1 MRRSEP
7 NTSVHSSK
15 GRLVVTRVAEAV
27 AQVVAVCHEQFRSDP
42 CPEAFEEAELRVR
55 ETMNALACE
64 LLGAVIEKRD
74 DGASRIERDGQ
85 SWFRVAATP
94 RTIMTSLGPLT
105 YRRARYRTS
114 TAPAHGGLPG
124 AVTAAI
130 YSTVLARPS
139 RSGPTRFR
147 YAGESQSLSR
157 RRARADAEEGVP
169 ARFRI
174 HAIPETDMHDPE
186 RDIRDI
192 PLSQLELSPDNVRKT
207 PADDS
212 AFTELKASIAAHGL
226 LENLIAHAMGL
237 GADGIGRYAVIAGGR
252 RLAAMQA
259 LAAEGTLDE
268 DHPVPCR
275 MIGDIVTAEEV
286 SLAENSVR
294 AAMHPADQVEA
305 FRRLADAG
313 STAAAI
319 AARFGVSER
328 TVEKR
333 LRLGN
338 AAPVLLE
345 AYRAGEIDLDTLMAF
360 AVTTNQ
366 ARQSAVWET
375 VSQQGYRPGAWQI
388 KRLLTEDRV
397 PATSAI
403 VRFVGI
409 EAYEATGGKIDRDL
423 FAEEDERGIWFD
435 DPDLLNKLAIDSLQ
449 VAAREL
455 ETRWKWAEARLD
467 VDWSATAA
475 FGRVRPQP
483 AEPTD
488 GEKAEIERLRTR
500 NDELANMDDDG
511 WTEELV
517 EEADANET
525 RLDEIEATIEARA
538 VYRREDIAIAGCI
551 ATVGNDG
558 ELKLIQ
564 GLVRPEDMPARES
577 NDANMA
583 GQDDTGDGESAS
595 SSIEAPTLAAPLASL
610 GDAEAEARKEAGVGI
625 GLADDLRAIR
635 TAIVKSQLACDF
647 EAAFDLLLFQLAR
660 GVFASGYHD
669 DALDI
674 RATETPDRPAMR
686 VNDDAFG
693 TINVGEKHLEIDR
706 ATQKLDWTGLSDT
719 EAFAELR
726 ALPER
731 DKRTLFA
738 SCVART
744 LKGQLA
750 FEPKARPEVEATVAR
765 LDIDFAAAVRGNRD
779 QLWTADLLWSRL
791 RKDRIL
797 AVARETLGETW
808 AQAEAKHK
816 KADIAKAMQD
826 AFAHGGDV
834 PAGVTAEGRAAAIAW
849 TPPGFRAFDTGA
861 VDDSALADDEGTT
874 APEPQPS
881 KIDTPLE
888 NALEHSS
895 VDPSGADGE
904 ARQDD
909 ATEADALPGD
919 DPEPTPVEATR
930 PINVSV
936 PGIVESID
944 APAVAERRA
953 AAIASA
959 MNADA
964 TLPVAA
970 SAPEVA
976 GPPAADAGGHDV
988 SVERE
993 QVLAPPRGNGH
1004 DNGAELLEIPAFLR
1018 RG

>member
-1 MRRSEP
+1 MTHSE
-7 NTSVHSSK
+7 TAAI
-15 GRLVVTRVAEAV
+15 RTAI
-27 AQVVAVCHEQFRSDP
+27 
-42 CPEAFEEAELRVR
+42 
-55 ETMNALACE
+55 
-64 LLGAVIEKRD
+64 AVIAVLFLAGCMSGDHGVKRMA
-74 DGASRIERDGQ
+74 GVRAWRHHPGKPTAAPAAIPTARGGYRI
-85 SWFRVAATP
+85 SPV
-94 RTIMTSLGPLT
+94 
-105 YRRARYRTS
+105 
-114 TAPAHGGLPG
+114 PAHGDLPD

-130 YSTVLARPS
+130 GSTVLARS
-139 RSGPTRFR
+139 NHSGSIRFR

-174 HAIPETDMHDPE
+174 HAIPETDMHDPK

-207 PADDS
+207 PADAS

-226 LENLIAHAMGL
+226 LENLIARAMEPGTDCV
-237 GADGIGRYAVIAGGR
+237 ARYAVIAGGR

-259 LAAEGTLDE
+259 LAAEGALEE

-275 MIGDIVTAEEV
+275 MIGSIVAAEEV

-360 AVTTNQ
+360 AVTTDQ
-366 ARQSAVWET
+366 ARQNAVWAA

-409 EAYEATGGKIDRDL
+409 EAYEAAGGRIDRDL

-435 DPDLLNKLAIDSLQ
+435 DPDLLNKLAMDSLQ
-449 VAAREL
+449 AAAREL

-467 VDWSATAA
+467 MDWNATAS

-483 AEPTD
+483 AKPTD
-488 GEKAEIERLRTR
+488 GENAEIERLRTR

-564 GLVRPEDMPARES
+564 GLVRPEDMPAREAGEA
-577 NDANMA
+577 DAA
-583 GQDDTGDGESAS
+583 GHDDTGDEENTISG
-595 SSIEAPTLAAPLASL
+595 IDAPTFVAPLASP

-660 GVFASGYHD
+660 SVFTSGYHD

-693 TINVGEKHLEIDR
+693 TINVGEKHLERDR
-706 ATQKLDWTGLSDT
+706 AAQKLNWAGLPDA

-731 DKRTLFA
+731 DKQILFA
-738 SCVART
+738 SSVART

-779 QLWTADLLWSRL
+779 QVWTADLLWSRL

-808 AQAEAKHK
+808 AQAEAKQK
-816 KADIAKAMQD
+816 KAEIAKAMQE
-826 AFAHGGDV
+826 AFAHGNGV
-834 PAGVTAEGRAAAIAW
+834 PAGITADGRAAAIAW
-849 TPPGFRAFDTGA
+849 TPPGFRAFDTGT
-861 VDDSALADDEGTT
+861 VDNSGAADDPGTT
-874 APEPQPS
+874 APEPQATVA
-881 KIDTPLE
+881 DTPLGGTPE
-888 NALEHSS
+888 DDGND
-895 VDPSGADGE
+895 VNGGPDPSGVDGDTS
-904 ARQDD
+904 QS
-909 ATEADALPGD
+909 G
-919 DPEPTPVEATR
+919 DPEAGAPADNVADLAQVEAQQPMNAR
-930 PINVSV
+930 VHSV
-936 PGIVESID
+936 VESID

-953 AAIASA
+953 AALASNV
-959 MNADA
+959 NADA
-964 TLPVAA
+964 TP
-970 SAPEVA
+970 
-976 GPPAADAGGHDV
+976 

-993 QVLAPPRGNGH
+993 QVLAPPRGNGR
-1004 DNGAELLEIPAFLR
+1004 DSDAELLEIPAFLR

>member
-1 MRRSEP
+1 
-7 NTSVHSSK
+7 
-15 GRLVVTRVAEAV
+15 
-27 AQVVAVCHEQFRSDP
+27 
-42 CPEAFEEAELRVR
+42 
-55 ETMNALACE
+55 
-64 LLGAVIEKRD
+64 
-74 DGASRIERDGQ
+74 
-85 SWFRVAATP
+85 
-94 RTIMTSLGPLT
+94 
-105 YRRARYRTS
+105 
-114 TAPAHGGLPG
+114 
-124 AVTAAI
+124 
-130 YSTVLARPS
+130 
-139 RSGPTRFR
+139 
-147 YAGESQSLSR
+147 
-157 RRARADAEEGVP
+157 
-169 ARFRI
+169 
-174 HAIPETDMHDPE
+174 MHDPE

-192 PLSQLELSPDNVRKT
+192 PLSQLELSPGNVRKT
-207 PADDS
+207 PADAS

-226 LENLIAHAMGL
+226 LENLIAHTMGP
-237 GADGIGRYAVIAGGR
+237 GPAGIGRYAVIAGGR

-268 DHPVPCR
+268 DHLVPCR
-275 MIGDIVTAEEV
+275 MIGGIVAAEEV
-286 SLAENSVR
+286 SLAENCVR
-294 AAMHPADQVEA
+294 APMHPADQVEA

-313 STAAAI
+313 STAGDI

-345 AYRAGEIDLDTLMAF
+345 AYRAGEIDLETLMAF
-360 AVTTNQ
+360 AVTPDH
-366 ARQSAVWET
+366 ARQSAVWAA
-375 VSQQGYRPGAWQI
+375 VVQQGYRPGAWQI

-397 PATSAI
+397 LATSAI
-403 VRFVGI
+403 ARFVGI
-409 EAYEATGGKIDRDL
+409 EAYEAAGGRIDRDL

-435 DPDLLNKLAIDSLQ
+435 DPDLLNKLAMDSLQ

-455 ETRWKWAEARLD
+455 KTRWKWAEARLEM
-467 VDWSATAA
+467 DWSATAA

-483 AEPTD
+483 AEAAD

-500 NDELANMDDDG
+500 NDELANMDDED

-525 RLDEIEATIEARA
+525 RLDEIEAMIEARA

-551 ATVGNDG
+551 ATIGNDG

-564 GLVRPEDMPARES
+564 GLVRPEDMPAREAG
-577 NDANMA
+577 DANMA

-660 GVFASGYHD
+660 SVFTNGYHD

-674 RATETPDRPAMR
+674 RVVETPDRPAMR

-693 TINVGEKHLEIDR
+693 TVNVGEKHLEIDR
-706 ATQKLDWTGLSDT
+706 AAQKLDWTGLSDD

-726 ALPER
+726 ALPEQ

-779 QLWTADLLWSRL
+779 QVWTADLLWSRL

-797 AVARETLGETW
+797 DIARGTLGEAW
-808 AQAEAKHK
+808 AQAEAKQK
-816 KADIAKAMQD
+816 KAEIARAMQE
-826 AFAHGGDV
+826 AFAHGDGI
-834 PAGVTAEGRAAAIAW
+834 PAGVTADGRAAAIAW
-849 TPPGFRAFDTGA
+849 TPPGFRAFDIGA
-861 VDDSALADDEGTT
+861 VDDEGAASGEGTT
-874 APEPQPS
+874 APEPQPTAA
-881 KIDTPLE
+881 DTPQGDAPE
-888 NALEHSS
+888 DDGDDADGGA
-895 VDPSGADGE
+895 DPSGADSSTSQS
-904 ARQDD
+904 R
-909 ATEADALPGD
+909 
-919 DPEPTPVEATR
+919 DPEAGAPADNVADPAPAEAQQ
-930 PINVSV
+930 PMNAGVQSV
-936 PGIVESID
+936 VESIE
-944 APAVAERRA
+944 APAVADHDAMRI
-953 AAIASA
+953 AIA
-959 MNADA
+959 
-964 TLPVAA
+964 
-970 SAPEVA
+970 
-976 GPPAADAGGHDV
+976 GGGGNV
-988 SVERE
+988 SVEPE
-993 QVLAPPRGNGH
+993 QVMAPPRGNGR
-1004 DNGAELLEIPAFLR
+1004 DNKAELLEIPAFLR
-1018 RG
+1018 RS

>member
-1 MRRSEP
+1 
-7 NTSVHSSK
+7 
-15 GRLVVTRVAEAV
+15 
-27 AQVVAVCHEQFRSDP
+27 
-42 CPEAFEEAELRVR
+42 
-55 ETMNALACE
+55 
-64 LLGAVIEKRD
+64 
-74 DGASRIERDGQ
+74 
-85 SWFRVAATP
+85 
-94 RTIMTSLGPLT
+94 
-105 YRRARYRTS
+105 
-114 TAPAHGGLPG
+114 
-124 AVTAAI
+124 
-130 YSTVLARPS
+130 
-139 RSGPTRFR
+139 
-147 YAGESQSLSR
+147 
-157 RRARADAEEGVP
+157 
-169 ARFRI
+169 
-174 HAIPETDMHDPE
+174 MHDPE

-207 PADDS
+207 PADAS

-226 LENLIAHAMGL
+226 LENLIARAMEPGTDCV
-237 GADGIGRYAVIAGGR
+237 ARYAVIAGGR

-259 LAAEGTLDE
+259 LAAEGALEE

-275 MIGDIVTAEEV
+275 MIGSIVAAEEV
-286 SLAENSVR
+286 SLAENTVR

-305 FRRLADAG
+305 FRRLANAG

-360 AVTTNQ
+360 AVTTDH
-366 ARQSAVWET
+366 ARQSAVWAA

-388 KRLLTEDRV
+388 KRLLTEDRI

-403 VRFVGI
+403 ARFVGI
-409 EAYEATGGKIDRDL
+409 EAYEAAGGRIDRDL

-435 DPDLLNKLAIDSLQ
+435 DPDLLNKLAMDSLQ

-467 VDWSATAA
+467 VDWSATTS

-483 AEPTD
+483 AKPTN
-488 GEKAEIERLRTR
+488 EETAEIERLRTR

-525 RLDEIEATIEARA
+525 RLDEIEATIEAHA

-564 GLVRPEDMPARES
+564 GLVRPEDMPAHASE
-577 NDANMA
+577 NANAA
-583 GQDDTGDGESAS
+583 GQDDTGDGERAS
-595 SSIEAPTLAAPLASL
+595 SGIDPPAFVAALASP
-610 GDAEAEARKEAGVGI
+610 GDAAAEARKEAGVGI

-660 GVFASGYHD
+660 SVFTNGYHD

-693 TINVGEKHLEIDR
+693 DINIGEKHLEIDS
-706 ATQKLDWTGLSDT
+706 AAQKLDWTGLSDT

-779 QLWTADLLWSRL
+779 QVWTADLLWSRL

-797 AVARETLGETW
+797 AIARETLGETW
-808 AQAEAKHK
+808 AQAEAKQK
-816 KADIAKAMQD
+816 KADIAKAMQE
-826 AFAHGGDV
+826 AFAHGDGV

-849 TPPGFRAFDTGA
+849 TPPGFRAFDTVA
-861 VDDSALADDEGTT
+861 VDDSASADDEGTT
-874 APEPQPS
+874 APEPQPTVA
-881 KIDTPLE
+881 DTPLGDAPE
-888 NALEHSS
+888 DAGDNADGGA
-895 VDPSGADGE
+895 DPSGADSDASQSGE
-904 ARQDD
+904 P
-909 ATEADALPGD
+909 EAAALPD
-919 DPEPTPVEATR
+919 NDTDPAPAEAQQ
-930 PINVSV
+930 PMNAGVQSV
-936 PGIVESID
+936 VESID
-944 APAVAERRA
+944 APAVADRRA
-953 AAIASA
+953 AALASA
-959 MNADA
+959 VNAD
-964 TLPVAA
+964 TTPPIAA
-970 SAPEVA
+970 SAPEAA
-976 GPPAADAGGHDV
+976 GAGDHDAMRITIAGGGSNV
-988 SVERE
+988 PVKPE
-993 QVLAPPRGNGH
+993 QVMAPPRGNGH
-1004 DNGAELLEIPAFLR
+1004 DNKAELLEIPAFLR

>member
-1 MRRSEP
+1 
-7 NTSVHSSK
+7 
-15 GRLVVTRVAEAV
+15 
-27 AQVVAVCHEQFRSDP
+27 
-42 CPEAFEEAELRVR
+42 
-55 ETMNALACE
+55 
-64 LLGAVIEKRD
+64 
-74 DGASRIERDGQ
+74 
-85 SWFRVAATP
+85 
-94 RTIMTSLGPLT
+94 
-105 YRRARYRTS
+105 
-114 TAPAHGGLPG
+114 
-124 AVTAAI
+124 
-130 YSTVLARPS
+130 
-139 RSGPTRFR
+139 
-147 YAGESQSLSR
+147 
-157 RRARADAEEGVP
+157 
-169 ARFRI
+169 
-174 HAIPETDMHDPE
+174 MHDPE
-186 RDIRDI
+186 RDIRDVR
-192 PLSQLELSPDNVRKT
+192 LSQLDLSPDNVRKT
-207 PADDS
+207 PADAS

-226 LENLIAHAMGL
+226 LENLIARSMEPGT
-237 GADGIGRYAVIAGGR
+237 DSVTRYAVIAGGR

-259 LAAEGTLDE
+259 LAAEGALDE

-275 MIGDIVTAEEV
+275 MIGSIVAAEEV

-313 STAAAI
+313 STAVAI
-319 AARFGVSER
+319 AARFGISER

-345 AYRAGEIDLDTLMAF
+345 AYRAREIDLDTLMAF
-360 AVTTNQ
+360 AVTTDQ
-366 ARQSAVWET
+366 ARQSAVWAA

-403 VRFVGI
+403 VRFVGT
-409 EAYEATGGKIDRDL
+409 EAYEAAGGQSDRDL

-435 DPDLLNKLAIDSLQ
+435 DPDLLNKLAMDSLQ
-449 VAAREL
+449 AAAREL

-467 VDWSATAA
+467 VDWSATAS

-483 AEPTD
+483 AEPTNE
-488 GEKAEIERLRTR
+488 EKAEIKRLRTR

-511 WTEELV
+511 WTEELI
-517 EEADANET
+517 EEAEGNET

-538 VYRREDIAIAGCI
+538 IYRREDIAIAGCI

-647 EAAFDLLLFQLAR
+647 DAAFDLLLFQLAR
-660 GVFASGYHD
+660 GVFANGYHD

-706 ATQKLDWTGLSDT
+706 AAQKLDWTGLPDA

-738 SCVART
+738 SSVART

-779 QLWTADLLWSRL
+779 QVWTADLLWSRL

-797 AVARETLGETW
+797 AIARETLGETW
-808 AQAEAKHK
+808 AQAEAKQK
-816 KADIAKAMQD
+816 KAEIAKAMQE
-826 AFAHGGDV
+826 AFAHGDGV

-849 TPPGFRAFDTGA
+849 TPPG
-861 VDDSALADDEGTT
+861 
-874 APEPQPS
+874 
-881 KIDTPLE
+881 
-888 NALEHSS
+888 
-895 VDPSGADGE
+895 
-904 ARQDD
+904 
-909 ATEADALPGD
+909 LPRLRYGH
-919 DPEPTPVEATR
+919 
-930 PINVSV
+930 
-936 PGIVESID
+936 
-944 APAVAERRA
+944 RR
-953 AAIASA
+953 
-959 MNADA
+959 
-964 TLPVAA
+964 
-970 SAPEVA
+970 
-976 GPPAADAGGHDV
+976 
-988 SVERE
+988 
-993 QVLAPPRGNGH
+993 
-1004 DNGAELLEIPAFLR
+1004 
-1018 RG
+1018 

>member
-1 MRRSEP
+1 MHAPESE
-7 NTSVHSSK
+7 
-15 GRLVVTRVAEAV
+15 
-27 AQVVAVCHEQFRSDP
+27 
-42 CPEAFEEAELRVR
+42 
-55 ETMNALACE
+55 
-64 LLGAVIEKRD
+64 
-74 DGASRIERDGQ
+74 
-85 SWFRVAATP
+85 
-94 RTIMTSLGPLT
+94 
-105 YRRARYRTS
+105 
-114 TAPAHGGLPG
+114 
-124 AVTAAI
+124 
-130 YSTVLARPS
+130 
-139 RSGPTRFR
+139 
-147 YAGESQSLSR
+147 
-157 RRARADAEEGVP
+157 
-169 ARFRI
+169 
-174 HAIPETDMHDPE
+174 
-186 RDIRDI
+186 IRDI
-192 PLSQLELSPDNVRKT
+192 PLSQLELSPANVRKT
-207 PADDS
+207 LADAS

-226 LENLIAHAMGL
+226 LENLIARAMEPGTDCV
-237 GADGIGRYAVIAGGR
+237 ARYAVIAGGR

-259 LAAEGTLDE
+259 LAAEGALDE
-268 DHPVPCR
+268 DQPVPCR
-275 MIGDIVTAEEV
+275 MIGGIVAAEEV

-345 AYRAGEIDLDTLMAF
+345 AYRAGEIDLETLMAF
-360 AVTTNQ
+360 AVTTDQ
-366 ARQSAVWET
+366 ARQSAVWAT

-403 VRFVGI
+403 ARFVGI
-409 EAYEATGGKIDRDL
+409 EAYEAAGGKIDRDL

-435 DPDLLNKLAIDSLQ
+435 DPDLLNKLAMDSLHA
-449 VAAREL
+449 AAREL

-467 VDWSATAA
+467 VDWSATAS

-488 GEKAEIERLRTR
+488 EEKAEIERLRTR
-500 NDELANMDDDG
+500 NDELANMDDEE

-517 EEADANET
+517 EEAESNET
-525 RLDEIEATIEARA
+525 RLDEIEAMIEARA

-577 NDANMA
+577 GDADAA
-583 GQDDTGDGESAS
+583 GHDDTGDEENTISG
-595 SSIEAPTLAAPLASL
+595 IDAPTFVAPIASP

-647 EAAFDLLLFQLAR
+647 EGAFDLLLFQLAR
-660 GVFASGYHD
+660 SVFTTGYHD

-674 RATETPDRPAMR
+674 RAVETPDRPAIR

-706 ATQKLDWTGLSDT
+706 AAQELDWTGLSDS

-738 SCVART
+738 SCVARA

-765 LDIDFAAAVRGNRD
+765 LDIDFASAVRGNRD

-797 AVARETLGETW
+797 AIARGTLGETW
-808 AQAEAKHK
+808 AQAEAKQK
-816 KADIAKAMQD
+816 KAEIARAMQD
-826 AFAHGGDV
+826 AFAHGDDA

-849 TPPGFRAFDTGA
+849 TPPGFRAFDTGTF
-861 VDDSALADDEGTT
+861 DDSASADDEGTT

-881 KIDTPLE
+881 KIDMPSVH
-888 NALEHSS
+888 ALEHSS

-904 ARQDD
+904 APRDD

-930 PINVSV
+930 PMNVSV
-936 PGIVESID
+936 PGTVESID

-953 AAIASA
+953 TALASA
-959 MNADA
+959 VNADA
-964 TLPVAA
+964 TPPVAA
-970 SAPEVA
+970 SAPV
-976 GPPAADAGGHDV
+976 AADHDV

-1004 DNGAELLEIPAFLR
+1004 DNGSELLEIPAFLR
-1018 RG
+1018 RN

>member
-1 MRRSEP
+1 
-7 NTSVHSSK
+7 
-15 GRLVVTRVAEAV
+15 
-27 AQVVAVCHEQFRSDP
+27 
-42 CPEAFEEAELRVR
+42 
-55 ETMNALACE
+55 
-64 LLGAVIEKRD
+64 
-74 DGASRIERDGQ
+74 
-85 SWFRVAATP
+85 
-94 RTIMTSLGPLT
+94 
-105 YRRARYRTS
+105 
-114 TAPAHGGLPG
+114 
-124 AVTAAI
+124 
-130 YSTVLARPS
+130 
-139 RSGPTRFR
+139 
-147 YAGESQSLSR
+147 
-157 RRARADAEEGVP
+157 
-169 ARFRI
+169 
-174 HAIPETDMHDPE
+174 MHDPE

-207 PADDS
+207 PADAS

-226 LENLIAHAMGL
+226 LENLIARSMEP
-237 GADGIGRYAVIAGGR
+237 GADGPGRYAVIAGGR

-259 LAAEGTLDE
+259 LAAEGALDE

-275 MIGDIVTAEEV
+275 MIGSIMAAEEV

-345 AYRAGEIDLDTLMAF
+345 AYRADEIDLDTLMAF
-360 AVTTNQ
+360 AVTTDH
-366 ARQSAVWET
+366 ARQSAVWAA

-403 VRFVGI
+403 ARFVGL
-409 EAYEATGGKIDRDL
+409 EAYEAAGGRIDRDL

-435 DPDLLNKLAIDSLQ
+435 DPDLLNKLAMDSLQ
-449 VAAREL
+449 AAAREL

-467 VDWSATAA
+467 MDWSATAA

-488 GEKAEIERLRTR
+488 EEKAEIERLRTR

-564 GLVRPEDMPARES
+564 GLVKPEDMPARE
-577 NDANMA
+577 
-583 GQDDTGDGESAS
+583 TGDAGTAGHVDTADGEETFSG
-595 SSIEAPTLAAPLASL
+595 IDAPTFVAPLASP

-660 GVFASGYHD
+660 SVFTTGYHD
-669 DALDI
+669 GALDI
-674 RATETPDRPAMR
+674 RAAETPNRPAMR

-693 TINVGEKHLEIDR
+693 NTNVGEKHLEIDR
-706 ATQKLDWTGLSDT
+706 AGQKLDWAGLSDS

-731 DKRTLFA
+731 DKQILFA
-738 SCVART
+738 SSVART

-765 LDIDFAAAVRGNRD
+765 LGIDFAAAVRGNRD
-779 QLWTADLLWSRL
+779 QVWTADLLWSRL

-797 AVARETLGETW
+797 AIARETLGETW
-808 AQAEAKHK
+808 AQAEAKQK
-816 KADIAKAMQD
+816 KAEIAKAMQD
-826 AFAHGGDV
+826 AFAHGDGV

-849 TPPGFRAFDTGA
+849 TPPGFRAFNTGA
-861 VDDSALADDEGTT
+861 VDDEGAASDEETT
-874 APEPQPS
+874 APEPQPTVA
-881 KIDTPLE
+881 DTPLGDAPE
-888 NALEHSS
+888 DDGDNAYGGA
-895 VDPSGADGE
+895 DPSGVDGDTS
-904 ARQDD
+904 QS
-909 ATEADALPGD
+909 G
-919 DPEPTPVEATR
+919 DPEAGAPADNVADPAQAEAQQ
-930 PINVSV
+930 PMNAGVQSV
-936 PGIVESID
+936 VESID
-944 APAVAERRA
+944 APAVADRRA
-953 AAIASA
+953 AALASA
-959 MNADA
+959 VNADA
-964 TLPVAA
+964 TPPVAA
-970 SAPEVA
+970 SAPEAA
-976 GPPAADAGGHDV
+976 GAGDHDAMRITIAGGGSNV
-988 SVERE
+988 PVEPECAQIAASNVRNARPNARSF
-993 QVLAPPRGNGH
+993 LAYPVYTH
-1004 DNGAELLEIPAFLR
+1004 TH
-1018 RG
+1018 

>member
-1 MRRSEP
+1 
-7 NTSVHSSK
+7 
-15 GRLVVTRVAEAV
+15 
-27 AQVVAVCHEQFRSDP
+27 
-42 CPEAFEEAELRVR
+42 
-55 ETMNALACE
+55 
-64 LLGAVIEKRD
+64 
-74 DGASRIERDGQ
+74 
-85 SWFRVAATP
+85 
-94 RTIMTSLGPLT
+94 
-105 YRRARYRTS
+105 
-114 TAPAHGGLPG
+114 
-124 AVTAAI
+124 
-130 YSTVLARPS
+130 
-139 RSGPTRFR
+139 
-147 YAGESQSLSR
+147 
-157 RRARADAEEGVP
+157 
-169 ARFRI
+169 
-174 HAIPETDMHDPE
+174 MHDPE
-186 RDIRDI
+186 RDISDI
-192 PLSQLELSPDNVRKT
+192 PLSRLELSPDNVRKT

-226 LENLIAHAMGL
+226 LENLIARSMEPGT
-237 GADGIGRYAVIAGGR
+237 DGIARYAVIAGGR
-252 RLAAMQA
+252 RLAAMQSLATEGA
-259 LAAEGTLDE
+259 LEE

-275 MIGDIVTAEEV
+275 MIGGIVAAEEV

-345 AYRAGEIDLDTLMAF
+345 AYRAGEIDLETLMAF
-360 AVTTNQ
+360 AVTTDH
-366 ARQSAVWET
+366 ARQNAVWAA

-403 VRFVGI
+403 ARFVGL
-409 EAYEATGGKIDRDL
+409 EAYEAAGGQIDRDL

-435 DPDLLNKLAIDSLQ
+435 DPDLLNKLAMDSLQ
-449 VAAREL
+449 AATRGL

-488 GEKAEIERLRTR
+488 EEKVEIERLRTR
-500 NDELANMDDDG
+500 NGELPM
-511 WTEELV
+511 
-517 EEADANET
+517 
-525 RLDEIEATIEARA
+525 IEARA

-577 NDANMA
+577 GDADAA
-583 GQDDTGDGESAS
+583 GQNDTGDGEYTSSA
-595 SSIEAPTLAAPLASL
+595 IDAPTLAAPLASP
-610 GDAEAEARKEAGVGI
+610 GDAEAEARKEAGVGV

-635 TAIVKSQLACDF
+635 TGIVKSQLACDF
-647 EAAFDLLLFQLAR
+647 DAAFDLLLFQLAR
-660 GVFASGYHD
+660 SVFTSGYHD

-674 RATETPDRPAMR
+674 RAVETPDRSAIR

-693 TINVGEKHLEIDR
+693 TVNVGEKHLEIDR
-706 ATQKLDWTGLSDT
+706 TAQKLDWTGLPDA

-726 ALPER
+726 ALPEQ

-750 FEPKARPEVEATVAR
+750 FEPKARPEVEATIAR
-765 LDIDFAAAVRGNRD
+765 LDTDFAAAVRGNRD
-779 QLWTADLLWSRL
+779 QVWTADLLWSRL

-797 AVARETLGETW
+797 AIASETLGETW
-808 AQAEAKHK
+808 AQAEAKQK
-816 KADIAKAMQD
+816 KAEIAKAMQD
-826 AFAHGGDV
+826 AFAHGDDV
-834 PAGVTAEGRAAAIAW
+834 PAGVTAEGRAAALAW
-849 TPPGFRAFDTGA
+849 TPPGFRAFDTGT
-861 VDDSALADDEGTT
+861 VHDSALADDEGTT
-874 APEPQPS
+874 DPEPQPS
-881 KIDTPLE
+881 KIDMQ
-888 NALEHSS
+888 S
-895 VDPSGADGE
+895 
-904 ARQDD
+904 
-909 ATEADALPGD
+909 EADALLGD
-919 DPEPTPVEATR
+919 DPEPIPVEAQQPMNAR
-930 PINVSV
+930 VHSV
-936 PGIVESID
+936 VEGID
-944 APAVAERRA
+944 APTVAERRA
-953 AAIASA
+953 AAFASA
-959 MNADA
+959 VNADA
-964 TLPVAA
+964 TP
-970 SAPEVA
+970 
-976 GPPAADAGGHDV
+976 

-1004 DNGAELLEIPAFLR
+1004 DNGAELLEIPTFLR
-1018 RG
+1018 QG

>member
-1 MRRSEP
+1 
-7 NTSVHSSK
+7 
-15 GRLVVTRVAEAV
+15 
-27 AQVVAVCHEQFRSDP
+27 
-42 CPEAFEEAELRVR
+42 
-55 ETMNALACE
+55 
-64 LLGAVIEKRD
+64 
-74 DGASRIERDGQ
+74 
-85 SWFRVAATP
+85 
-94 RTIMTSLGPLT
+94 
-105 YRRARYRTS
+105 
-114 TAPAHGGLPG
+114 
-124 AVTAAI
+124 
-130 YSTVLARPS
+130 
-139 RSGPTRFR
+139 
-147 YAGESQSLSR
+147 
-157 RRARADAEEGVP
+157 
-169 ARFRI
+169 
-174 HAIPETDMHDPE
+174 MHDPE
-186 RDIRDI
+186 RDIRNI
-192 PLSQLELSPDNVRKT
+192 PLSRLELSSDNVRKT
-207 PADDS
+207 PADAS

-226 LENLIAHAMGL
+226 LENLIARAMEPGP
-237 GADGIGRYAVIAGGR
+237 DGPVRYAVIAGGR

-259 LAAEGTLDE
+259 LAAEGALDE

-275 MIGDIVTAEEV
+275 MIRCIVAAEEV

-313 STAAAI
+313 STAGAI

-345 AYRAGEIDLDTLMAF
+345 AYRAGEIDLETLMAF
-360 AVTTNQ
+360 AVTTDH

-388 KRLLTEDRV
+388 KQLLTEDRV
-397 PATSAI
+397 SATSAI
-403 VRFVGI
+403 ARFVAI
-409 EAYEATGGKIDRDL
+409 EAYEAAGGRIDRDL

-435 DPDLLNKLAIDSLQ
+435 DPDLLNKLAMDSLQ

-467 VDWSATAA
+467 VDWSATAS

-517 EEADANET
+517 EEAASSET
-525 RLDEIEATIEARA
+525 RVDEIEATIEARA

-551 ATVGNDG
+551 VTIGNDG

-577 NDANMA
+577 GDADAA
-583 GQDDTGDGESAS
+583 GHDGAGDEENTIFG
-595 SSIEAPTLAAPLASL
+595 IDAPTAAPLASP

-660 GVFASGYHD
+660 GVFTNGYHD

-674 RATETPDRPAMR
+674 RAAETPDRPAMR
-686 VNDDAFG
+686 INDDAFD

-706 ATQKLDWTGLSDT
+706 AAQKLDWACLPDDD
-719 EAFAELR
+719 AFVELR
-726 ALPER
+726 ALSEQ

-779 QLWTADLLWSRL
+779 QVWTADLLWSRL

-797 AVARETLGETW
+797 AIARETLGESW
-808 AQAEAKHK
+808 AQAEAKQK
-816 KADIAKAMQD
+816 KADIARAMQE
-826 AFAHGGDV
+826 AFAHGDGV

-849 TPPGFRAFDTGA
+849 TPPGFRAFDTGS
-861 VDDSALADDEGTT
+861 VDDSASADDAGTS

-881 KIDTPLE
+881 KIKTPSVD
-888 NALEHSS
+888 ALEHSS
-895 VDPSGADGE
+895 VDPSGADGDTSQSE
-904 ARQDD
+904 AP
-909 ATEADALPGD
+909 EVDALPD
-919 DPEPTPVEATR
+919 KDADPVPVEA
-930 PINVSV
+930 PQIMNAGVHSV
-936 PGIVESID
+936 IESID

-953 AAIASA
+953 AALASA
-959 MNADA
+959 NNSDA
-964 TLPVAA
+964 APTAE
-970 SAPEVA
+970 SAPEAIDPPAGDA
-976 GPPAADAGGHDV
+976 GPADHDAMCITIAGGGHEV
-988 SVERE
+988 SAERE
-993 QVLAPPRGNGH
+993 RVLAPPRANGR
-1004 DNGAELLEIPAFLR
+1004 DSDAGLLEIPAFLR

>member
-1 MRRSEP
+1 
-7 NTSVHSSK
+7 
-15 GRLVVTRVAEAV
+15 
-27 AQVVAVCHEQFRSDP
+27 
-42 CPEAFEEAELRVR
+42 
-55 ETMNALACE
+55 
-64 LLGAVIEKRD
+64 
-74 DGASRIERDGQ
+74 
-85 SWFRVAATP
+85 
-94 RTIMTSLGPLT
+94 
-105 YRRARYRTS
+105 
-114 TAPAHGGLPG
+114 
-124 AVTAAI
+124 
-130 YSTVLARPS
+130 
-139 RSGPTRFR
+139 
-147 YAGESQSLSR
+147 
-157 RRARADAEEGVP
+157 
-169 ARFRI
+169 
-174 HAIPETDMHDPE
+174 MHDPE
-186 RDIRDI
+186 RDIHDI
-192 PLSQLELSPDNVRKT
+192 PLSQLELSPCNVRKT
-207 PADDS
+207 PADAS

-226 LENLIAHAMGL
+226 LENLIARS
-237 GADGIGRYAVIAGGR
+237 IGPGTDYIARYAVIAGGR

-259 LAAEGTLDE
+259 LSAEGALEE

-275 MIGDIVTAEEV
+275 MIEDIVAAEEV

-294 AAMHPADQVEA
+294 AAMHPAGQVEA

-360 AVTTNQ
+360 AVTTDH

-403 VRFVGI
+403 ARFVVL
-409 EAYEATGGKIDRDL
+409 EAYEAAGGQIDRDL

-435 DPDLLNKLAIDSLQ
+435 DPDLLNKLAMDSLQ
-449 VAAREL
+449 AAAREL

-488 GEKAEIERLRTR
+488 GEAAEIERLRTR
-500 NDELANMDDDG
+500 NGELANMDDDG

-517 EEADANET
+517 EEAESNET
-525 RLDEIEATIEARA
+525 RLDEIEAMIEARA

-564 GLVRPEDMPARES
+564 GLVRPEDMPARQSAE
-577 NDANMA
+577 A
-583 GQDDTGDGESAS
+583 GAAGHADTADGEENTISG
-595 SSIEAPTLAAPLASL
+595 IDAPTLVAPLASP

-647 EAAFDLLLFQLAR
+647 EAAFDLLLFQLTR
-660 GVFASGYHD
+660 SVFTSGYHD

-674 RATETPDRPAMR
+674 RAAETPDRPAMR
-686 VNDDAFG
+686 VNDDSFG

-706 ATQKLDWTGLSDT
+706 TGQKLDWAGLPDA

-731 DKRTLFA
+731 DKRTLLA

-750 FEPKARPEVEATVAR
+750 FEPKARPEVESTVAR
-765 LDIDFAAAVRGNRD
+765 LDIDFAAAVRGNHD
-779 QLWTADLLWSRL
+779 QVWTADLLWSRL

-797 AVARETLGETW
+797 AIARETLGETW
-808 AQAEAKHK
+808 AQAEAKQK
-816 KADIAKAMQD
+816 KAEIAKAMQD
-826 AFAHGGDV
+826 AFAHGNGV
-834 PAGVTAEGRAAAIAW
+834 PAGITAEGRAAAIAW
-849 TPPGFRAFDTGA
+849 TPPGFRAFDTGNVGDNA
-861 VDDSALADDEGTT
+861 SADDEGTT
-874 APEPQPS
+874 VPEPQPS
-881 KIDTPLE
+881 KIDTPS
-888 NALEHSS
+888 ADAPEHSGA
-895 VDPSGADGE
+895 DPSGADGE
-904 ARQDD
+904 DRQDD

-919 DPEPTPVEATR
+919 DPEPTPMEAPR

-936 PGIVESID
+936 HSVVESID
-944 APAVAERRA
+944 APAAAKRRA
-953 AAIASA
+953 AALASA
-959 MNADA
+959 VNADA
-964 TLPVAA
+964 TP
-970 SAPEVA
+970 
-976 GPPAADAGGHDV
+976 

-1004 DNGAELLEIPAFLR
+1004 DNKAEVLEIPAFLR
-1018 RG
+1018 RS

>member
-1 MRRSEP
+1 MEP
-7 NTSVHSSK
+7 
-15 GRLVVTRVAEAV
+15 
-27 AQVVAVCHEQFRSDP
+27 
-42 CPEAFEEAELRVR
+42 
-55 ETMNALACE
+55 
-64 LLGAVIEKRD
+64 
-74 DGASRIERDGQ
+74 
-85 SWFRVAATP
+85 
-94 RTIMTSLGPLT
+94 
-105 YRRARYRTS
+105 
-114 TAPAHGGLPG
+114 
-124 AVTAAI
+124 
-130 YSTVLARPS
+130 
-139 RSGPTRFR
+139 
-147 YAGESQSLSR
+147 
-157 RRARADAEEGVP
+157 
-169 ARFRI
+169 
-174 HAIPETDMHDPE
+174 
-186 RDIRDI
+186 
-192 PLSQLELSPDNVRKT
+192 
-207 PADDS
+207 
-212 AFTELKASIAAHGL
+212 
-226 LENLIAHAMGL
+226 
-237 GADGIGRYAVIAGGR
+237 GADGPGRYAVIAGGR

-259 LAAEGTLDE
+259 LAAEGALDE

-275 MIGDIVTAEEV
+275 MIGSIVAAEEV

-360 AVTTNQ
+360 AVTSDQ
-366 ARQSAVWET
+366 DRQSTVWET

-388 KRLLTEDRV
+388 KRLLTEDRL

-403 VRFVGI
+403 ARFVGI
-409 EAYEATGGKIDRDL
+409 EAYEAAGGKIDRDL
-423 FAEEDERGIWFD
+423 FAEEDERGILFD
-435 DPDLLNKLAIDSLQ
+435 DPDLLNKLAMDSLLA
-449 VAAREL
+449 AAREL
-455 ETRWKWAEARLD
+455 ETRWKWAESRLD
-467 VDWSATAA
+467 MDWSATAA

-500 NDELANMDDDG
+500 NNELAKLDDED

-525 RLDEIEATIEARA
+525 RLDEIEAMIEARA
-538 VYRREDIAIAGCI
+538 VYRREDIAIAGYI

-564 GLVRPEDMPARES
+564 GLVRPEDMPARDS
-577 NDANMA
+577 NDAGAA
-583 GQDDTGDGESAS
+583 GHDDTGDEENII
-595 SSIEAPTLAAPLASL
+595 SSIDAPTFVAPLASP
-610 GDAEAEARKEAGVGI
+610 GDAEAYARKEVGIGI

-635 TAIVKSQLACDF
+635 TAIVKSRLACDF
-647 EAAFDLLLFQLAR
+647 EAAFDLLLYQLAR
-660 GVFASGYHD
+660 GVFTTGYHD

-674 RATETPDRPAMR
+674 RAAETPDRPAMR

-706 ATQKLDWTGLSDT
+706 AAQKLDWTGLSDT

-750 FEPKARPEVEATVAR
+750 FEPTARPEVEATIAR

-779 QLWTADLLWSRL
+779 QIWTADLLWSRL

-797 AVARETLGETW
+797 AIARETLGETW
-808 AQAEAKHK
+808 AQAEAKQK
-816 KADIAKAMQD
+816 KADIAKAMQA
-826 AFAHGGDV
+826 AFAHGESV

-849 TPPGFRAFDTGA
+849 TPPGFRAFDTGT
-861 VDDSALADDEGTT
+861 VDDSASADDEGTT

-881 KIDTPLE
+881 KIDMPSVH
-888 NALEHSS
+888 ALEHSS

-909 ATEADALPGD
+909 AKEADALPGD
-919 DPEPTPVEATR
+919 DPEPAPVGAQQPMNAR
-930 PINVSV
+930 VHSV
-936 PGIVESID
+936 VESID

-953 AAIASA
+953 AALASNV
-959 MNADA
+959 NADA
-964 TLPVAA
+964 TP
-970 SAPEVA
+970 
-976 GPPAADAGGHDV
+976 

-1004 DNGAELLEIPAFLR
+1004 DNKAELLEIPAFLR

>member
-1 MRRSEP
+1 
-7 NTSVHSSK
+7 
-15 GRLVVTRVAEAV
+15 
-27 AQVVAVCHEQFRSDP
+27 
-42 CPEAFEEAELRVR
+42 
-55 ETMNALACE
+55 
-64 LLGAVIEKRD
+64 
-74 DGASRIERDGQ
+74 
-85 SWFRVAATP
+85 
-94 RTIMTSLGPLT
+94 
-105 YRRARYRTS
+105 
-114 TAPAHGGLPG
+114 
-124 AVTAAI
+124 
-130 YSTVLARPS
+130 
-139 RSGPTRFR
+139 
-147 YAGESQSLSR
+147 
-157 RRARADAEEGVP
+157 
-169 ARFRI
+169 
-174 HAIPETDMHDPE
+174 MHDPE
-186 RDIRDI
+186 REIRDI

-207 PADDS
+207 PADAS

-226 LENLIAHAMGL
+226 LENLIARAMEP

-259 LAAEGTLDE
+259 LAAEGALEE

-275 MIGDIVTAEEV
+275 MIGSIVAAEEV

-360 AVTTNQ
+360 AVTTDQ
-366 ARQSAVWET
+366 ARQSAVWAA

-388 KRLLTEDRV
+388 KRLLTEGRV

-403 VRFVGI
+403 ARFVGL
-409 EAYEATGGKIDRDL
+409 EAYEAAGGRIDRDL

-435 DPDLLNKLAIDSLQ
+435 DPDLLNKLAMDSLQ

-467 VDWSATAA
+467 VDWSATAS

-488 GEKAEIERLRTR
+488 EEKAEIKRLRTR
-500 NDELANMDDDG
+500 DDELANMDDDG

-538 VYRREDIAIAGCI
+538 IYRREDIAIAGCI
-551 ATVGNDG
+551 ATIGNDG

-564 GLVRPEDMPARES
+564 GLVRPEDIPARES

-595 SSIEAPTLAAPLASL
+595 SGIEAPTFVATLASP
-610 GDAEAEARKEAGVGI
+610 GDAEAEARKKAGVGI
-625 GLADDLRAIR
+625 GLADDLRTIR

-660 GVFASGYHD
+660 SVFTNGYHD

-674 RATETPDRPAMR
+674 RVAETPDRPGMR

-706 ATQKLDWTGLSDT
+706 AAQKLDWAGLPDD

-726 ALPER
+726 ALPKR
-731 DKRTLFA
+731 DKRILFA

-765 LDIDFAAAVRGNRD
+765 LDIDFAAAVRDNRD
-779 QLWTADLLWSRL
+779 QVWTADLLWSRL

-808 AQAEAKHK
+808 AQAEAKQK
-816 KADIAKAMQD
+816 KAEIAKAMQE
-826 AFAHGGDV
+826 AFAHGNGV
-834 PAGVTAEGRAAAIAW
+834 PAGVTADGRAAAIAW
-849 TPPGFRAFDTGA
+849 TPPGFRAFDTGT
-861 VDDSALADDEGTT
+861 VDDSASADDEGTT
-874 APEPQPS
+874 APEPQRTVA
-881 KIDTPLE
+881 DTPLGGTPE
-888 NALEHSS
+888 DDGDDVNGGP
-895 VDPSGADGE
+895 DPSGVDAETPQTGAPEDG
-904 ARQDD
+904 
-909 ATEADALPGD
+909 TLPD
-919 DPEPTPVEATR
+919 NDSDPVPVEAPR
-930 PINVSV
+930 PMNARVHSV
-936 PGIVESID
+936 VESID

-953 AAIASA
+953 SALASHVNC
-959 MNADA
+959 NAVP
-964 TLPVAA
+964 PVAA
-970 SAPEVA
+970 SVPEA
-976 GPPAADAGGHDV
+976 ADPPAGNAGAGDHEAVRITIASGGYEV
-988 SVERE
+988 SEERE
-993 QVLAPPRGNGH
+993 QDLAPPRGNGH
-1004 DNGAELLEIPAFLR
+1004 DNKAELLEIPAFLR

>member
-1 MRRSEP
+1 
-7 NTSVHSSK
+7 
-15 GRLVVTRVAEAV
+15 
-27 AQVVAVCHEQFRSDP
+27 
-42 CPEAFEEAELRVR
+42 
-55 ETMNALACE
+55 
-64 LLGAVIEKRD
+64 
-74 DGASRIERDGQ
+74 
-85 SWFRVAATP
+85 
-94 RTIMTSLGPLT
+94 
-105 YRRARYRTS
+105 
-114 TAPAHGGLPG
+114 
-124 AVTAAI
+124 
-130 YSTVLARPS
+130 
-139 RSGPTRFR
+139 
-147 YAGESQSLSR
+147 
-157 RRARADAEEGVP
+157 
-169 ARFRI
+169 
-174 HAIPETDMHDPE
+174 MHDPE
-186 RDIRDI
+186 RDISDI

-207 PADDS
+207 PADAS

-226 LENLIAHAMGL
+226 LENLIARSMEPGT
-237 GADGIGRYAVIAGGR
+237 DGIARYAVIAGGR
-252 RLAAMQA
+252 RLVAMQA
-259 LAAEGTLDE
+259 LAAEGTLEE

-275 MIGDIVTAEEV
+275 MIGSIVAAEEV

-360 AVTTNQ
+360 AVTTDQ

-375 VSQQGYRPGAWQI
+375 VSQQGCRPGAWQI
-388 KRLLTEDRV
+388 KRLLTENRV
-397 PATSAI
+397 LATSPIA
-403 VRFVGI
+403 RFVGL
-409 EAYEATGGKIDRDL
+409 EAYEAAGGQIDRDL
-423 FAEEDERGIWFD
+423 FAAEDERGIWFD
-435 DPDLLNKLAIDSLQ
+435 DPDLLNKLAMDSLQ
-449 VAAREL
+449 AATREL

-488 GEKAEIERLRTR
+488 EEKVEIERLRTR
-500 NDELANMDDDG
+500 NGELANMDDDG

-525 RLDEIEATIEARA
+525 RLDEIETMIEARA
-538 VYRREDIAIAGCI
+538 VYRREDTAIAGCI

-564 GLVRPEDMPARES
+564 GLVRPEEMPARELG
-577 NDANMA
+577 DAGAA
-583 GQDDTGDGESAS
+583 GHVDTADGEENTISG
-595 SSIEAPTLAAPLASL
+595 IDAPTFVAPLVSP
-610 GDAEAEARKEAGVGI
+610 GDAEAEARKGAGVGI

-660 GVFASGYHD
+660 SVFTSGYHD

-674 RATETPDRPAMR
+674 RAAETPDRPAMR

-706 ATQKLDWTGLSDT
+706 AAQELDWTGLSDS

-765 LDIDFAAAVRGNRD
+765 LDIDFGAAVRANRV
-779 QLWTADLLWSRL
+779 QVWTADLLWSRL

-797 AVARETLGETW
+797 AIALETLGEAW

-849 TPPGFRAFDTGA
+849 TPPGFRAFDTSA
-861 VDDSALADDEGTT
+861 VDDSASADDEGTT

-881 KIDTPLE
+881 KIRYADRSMRWNKMAMTPTV
-888 NALEHSS
+888 ASTHR
-895 VDPSGADGE
+895 PSDGDSLSKTTFHGSQCT
-904 ARQDD
+904 AGRRRRIP
-909 ATEADALPGD
+909 LRWWRRSPM
-919 DPEPTPVEATR
+919 
-930 PINVSV
+930 NVSV

-944 APAVAERRA
+944 APAVAEHCA

-964 TLPVAA
+964 TLHGRGVRAGSGRPARRRRRRGRPRRVRRAGTSPGPD
-970 SAPEVA
+970 SARQRPRQQSGVA
-976 GPPAADAGGHDV
+976 GDTGLPAPRLSHRVHRPP
-988 SVERE
+988 
-993 QVLAPPRGNGH
+993 
-1004 DNGAELLEIPAFLR
+1004 
-1018 RG
+1018 